1 MIANVLLLF
10 AALAVLL
17 AIVTI
22 AATMLSS
29 SISDAEDEYE
39 SMLVDVST
47 TGIAEIQGRSETN
60 QASVSASDIA
70 ESGDPASSGDV
81 HLRRPHSETLC
92 LLTLH

>member
-29 SISDAEDEYE
+29 SISDVEDEYE
-39 SMLVDVST
+39 SMLVDAST
-47 TGIAEIQGRSETN
+47 TGIAEIQGRSEAN
-60 QASVSASDIA
+60 QVSVSASDYSPPPIR
-70 ESGDPASSGDV
+70 EASVD
-81 HLRRPHSETLC
+81 H
-92 LLTLH
+92 